1 MTIKQYKKLARAN
14 AQANGTS
21 YQAELNAIADKA
33 GYDSWG
39 PFQKFLASGG
49 VVLPAETLEDEE
61 IADLLDALR
70 FAIGEKD
77 KHLVIRRGG
86 NLEAERAVM
95 ERLRSAIKETGM
107 PTETYRFLDGL
118 SHEEVAMANYQFRT
132 LVAGSAGQP
141 SMIHSGNC
149 VVQDPEERLAYTNAM
164 ASRSDR
170 RMLEHTARFGG
181 LGNGT
186 IAFAPYGIG
195 QTTIRKRHTLRYL
208 PRSGTPAEL
217 RRRWAMP
224 PEEKPEELSGYDFV
238 PAFNPL
244 GDEHLARHDWL
255 RVYDTAENISS
266 ALILGDDYFAIE
278 GRKALSG
285 LIALHVDEAWKG
297 AGAPSL
303 GGVDDM
309 LKDIVKGAAVRRETG
324 HDDEA
329 DTLREEIEAR
339 IMGMQAEE
347 EAPKVAA
354 LLSRILEAAPREH
367 SGILGTADHALIIF
381 RNPHIRRLTS

>member
-14 AQANGTS
+14 ARANGTS
-21 YQAELNAIADKA
+21 YQAELNAIAGKA

-49 VVLPAETLEDEE
+49 VVLPAETQEDEE

-95 ERLRSAIKETGM
+95 ERLRSAIKEMGM

-132 LVAGSAGQP
+132 LVAGSAGHP
-141 SMIHSGNC
+141 SMVHSGNC
-149 VVQDPEERLAYTNAM
+149 VVQDPEQPLSYTNAM

-186 IAFAPYGIG
+186 VSFAPDGVG
-195 QTTIRKRHTLRYL
+195 RTTIRRRHTLRYL
-208 PRSGTPAEL
+208 PRTGTPTEL

-224 PEEKPEELSGYDFV
+224 AEEKSEELSGYDFV

-244 GDEHLARHDWL
+244 GNEHLARHDWF

-266 ALILGDDYFAIE
+266 ALILGDDYFALE

-297 AGAPSL
+297 AAVPSL

-309 LKDIVKGAAVRRETG
+309 LKDIVKGAETIWANG
-324 HDDEA
+324 HDDDA
-329 DTLREEIEAR
+329 DSMRLEIEGR

-347 EAPKVAA
+347 ETSKVAA
-354 LLSRILEAAPREH
+354 LLSRVLEAAPRER

-381 RNPHIRRLTS
+381 RNPHIRKLTS

>member
-14 AQANGTS
+14 AQTNGTS
-21 YQAELNAIADKA
+21 YQAELNAIAGEA

-39 PFQKFLASGG
+39 PFQKFLAAGG
-49 VVLPAETLEDEE
+49 VVLPAKTKEDEE

-70 FAIGEKD
+70 FAISQKD

-86 NLEAERAVM
+86 DAEAERTVM
-95 ERLRSAIKETGM
+95 ERLRGAIKEMGQQAD
-107 PTETYRFLDGL
+107 TYRFLDGL

-132 LVAGSAGQP
+132 LVAGAAGHR

-186 IAFAPYGIG
+186 VAFAPDGVG
-195 QTTIRKRHTLRYL
+195 ATTIRKQSQMRYL
-208 PRSGTPAEL
+208 PRTGTPEEL
-217 RRRWAMP
+217 RQRWAMTD
-224 PEEKPEELSGYDFV
+224 EEKPEELSGYDFV
-238 PAFNPL
+238 PSFNPL
-244 GDEHLARHDWL
+244 GDEHLARHDWH
-255 RVYDTAENISS
+255 RVFDTAENIAS
-266 ALILGDDYFAIE
+266 ALILGHNYFAVE
-278 GRKALSG
+278 GRRALIG
-285 LIALHVDEAWKG
+285 LISLHVGEAWKG
-297 AGAPSL
+297 SEVPSL

-309 LKDIVKGAAVRRETG
+309 LKDILKGAAFRREIG
-324 HDDEA
+324 HDDDA

-347 EAPKVAA
+347 EAPKVTN
-354 LLSRILEAAPREH
+354 LLSRVLEAAPRER
-367 SGILGTADHALIIF
+367 SGILGTADHALLIF
-381 RNPHIRRLTS
+381 RNPYIRKLAN

>member
-14 AQANGTS
+14 ARANGTS
-21 YQAELNAIADKA
+21 YQAELNAIAGKA

-49 VVLPAETLEDEE
+49 VVLPAETQEDEE

-95 ERLRSAIKETGM
+95 ERLRSAIKEMGM

-132 LVAGSAGQP
+132 LVAGSAGHP
-141 SMIHSGNC
+141 SMVHSGNC
-149 VVQDPEERLAYTNAM
+149 VVQDPEQPLSYTNAM

-186 IAFAPYGIG
+186 VSFAPDGVG
-195 QTTIRKRHTLRYL
+195 RTTIRRRPTLRYL
-208 PRSGTPAEL
+208 PRTGTPTEL

-224 PEEKPEELSGYDFV
+224 AEEKSEELSGYDFV

-244 GDEHLARHDWL
+244 GDEHLPRHDWH
-255 RVYDTAENISS
+255 RVFDTAENISS
-266 ALILGDDYFAIE
+266 ALILGDDYFALE

-285 LIALHVDEAWKG
+285 LITLHVDEAWKG
-297 AGAPSL
+297 AAVPSL

-309 LKDIVKGAAVRRETG
+309 LKDIVKGAETIWANG
-324 HDDEA
+324 HDDDA
-329 DTLREEIEAR
+329 DSMRLEIEGR

-347 EAPKVAA
+347 ETSKVAA
-354 LLSRILEAAPREH
+354 LLSRVLEAAPRER

-381 RNPHIRRLTS
+381 RNPHIRKLTS

>member
-14 AQANGTS
+14 ARANGTS
-21 YQAELNAIADKA
+21 YQAELNAIAGKA

-49 VVLPAETLEDEE
+49 VVLPAETQEDEE

-95 ERLRSAIKETGM
+95 ERLRSAIKEMGM

-132 LVAGSAGQP
+132 LVAGSAGHP
-141 SMIHSGNC
+141 SMVHSGNC
-149 VVQDPEERLAYTNAM
+149 VVQDPEQPLSYTNAM

-186 IAFAPYGIG
+186 VSFAPDGVG
-195 QTTIRKRHTLRYL
+195 RTTIRRRHTLRYL
-208 PRSGTPAEL
+208 PRTGTPTEL

-224 PEEKPEELSGYDFV
+224 AEEKSEELSGYDFV

-244 GDEHLARHDWL
+244 GDEHLARHDWH
-255 RVYDTAENISS
+255 RVFDTAENISS
-266 ALILGDDYFAIE
+266 ALILGDDYFALE

-285 LIALHVDEAWKG
+285 LITLHVDEAWKG
-297 AGAPSL
+297 AAVPSL

-309 LKDIVKGAAVRRETG
+309 LKDIVKGAETIWANG
-324 HDDEA
+324 HDDDA
-329 DTLREEIEAR
+329 DSMRLEIEGR

-347 EAPKVAA
+347 ETSKVAA
-354 LLSRILEAAPREH
+354 LLSRVLEAAPRER

-381 RNPHIRRLTS
+381 RNPHIRKLTS

>member
-14 AQANGTS
+14 ARANGTS
-21 YQAELNAIADKA
+21 YQAELNAIAGKA

-49 VVLPAETLEDEE
+49 VVLPAETQEDEE

-95 ERLRSAIKETGM
+95 ERLRSAIKEMGM

-132 LVAGSAGQP
+132 LVAGSAGHP
-141 SMIHSGNC
+141 SMVHSGNC
-149 VVQDPEERLAYTNAM
+149 VVQDPEQPLSYTNAM

-186 IAFAPYGIG
+186 VSFAPDGVG
-195 QTTIRKRHTLRYL
+195 RTTIRRRPTLRYL
-208 PRSGTPAEL
+208 PRTGTPTEL

-224 PEEKPEELSGYDFV
+224 AEEKSEELSGYDFV

-244 GDEHLARHDWL
+244 GDEHLARHDWH
-255 RVYDTAENISS
+255 RVFDTAENISS
-266 ALILGDDYFAIE
+266 ALILGDDYFALE

-285 LIALHVDEAWKG
+285 LITLHVDEAWKG
-297 AGAPSL
+297 AAVPSL

-309 LKDIVKGAAVRRETG
+309 LKDIVKGAETIWANG
-324 HDDEA
+324 HDDDA
-329 DTLREEIEAR
+329 DSMRLEIEGR

-347 EAPKVAA
+347 ETSKVAA
-354 LLSRILEAAPREH
+354 LLSRVLEAAPRER

-381 RNPHIRRLTS
+381 RNPHIRKLTS

>member
-21 YQAELNAIADKA
+21 YQAELNALAGKA

-49 VVLPAETLEDEE
+49 VVLPAETQEDEE

-95 ERLRSAIKETGM
+95 ERLRSAIKEMGM

-132 LVAGSAGQP
+132 LVAGSAGHP
-141 SMIHSGNC
+141 SMVHSGNC
-149 VVQDPEERLAYTNAM
+149 VVQDPEQPLSYTNAM

-186 IAFAPYGIG
+186 VSFAPDGVG
-195 QTTIRKRHTLRYL
+195 RTTIRRRPTLRYL
-208 PRSGTPAEL
+208 PRTGTPTEL

-224 PEEKPEELSGYDFV
+224 AEEKSEELSGYDFV

-244 GDEHLARHDWL
+244 GDEHLARHDWH
-255 RVYDTAENISS
+255 RVFDTAENISS
-266 ALILGDDYFAIE
+266 ALILGDDYFALE

-285 LIALHVDEAWKG
+285 LITLHVDEAWKG
-297 AGAPSL
+297 AAVPSL

-309 LKDIVKGAAVRRETG
+309 LKDIVKGAETIWANG
-324 HDDEA
+324 HDDDA
-329 DTLREEIEAR
+329 DSMRLEIEGR

-347 EAPKVAA
+347 ETSKVAA
-354 LLSRILEAAPREH
+354 LLSRVLEAAPRER

-381 RNPHIRRLTS
+381 RNPHIRKLTS